1 MIERLS
7 GFTSEPVISGITQPL
22 YHHTRKCKNK
32 ILMKGKK
39 QMEKITQKTF
49 DMLNEA
55 VKLSGLEGLDTITQE
70 NITKL
75 LQLPDAQLQTIINN
89 LYLVS
94 EQRGFQNLWS
104 SEDNPFREFLF
115 DMKNNGWT
123 IQDYMID
130 ILEGM
135 TPYWDESYTDSQVAE
150 GLVKDYEQ
158 KFESAFHMTPFSKQ
172 FATTI
177 NEKDYSK
184 YFYPYSLQS
193 FVDMKINNL
202 PSSAEIYLE
211 KQVLID
217 EVRQM
222 ITDNDVIVKDS
233 YDPNS
238 DIGIKHMIEDM
249 KTVYKSFKQ
258 PTNMYNKRGVISIT
272 PSEDMIFTFMKPST
286 MERLKVYVNSA
297 AYNLDEVMLKG
308 RVIFIPEDMTLGTD
322 TSGNEILA
330 MILDRR
336 ALVVGLRTWK
346 MRDFEIP
353 NKLRRN
359 YFLSIE
365 GIRGHNDFINAVAFK
380 GAKVANFQ
388 SEGSGSNAYLVYDKS
403 NGDAMDISVDGERN
417 GYFAGIFRNNLTWN
431 TSSNNVPIYLVKK
444 DGSTIDCN
452 SDYFDSATAGIGQ
465 FVIDMENLTLTT
477 PNGTT
482 VPFSTAFIE
491 APTADQ
497 IYGIQLGY

>member
-1 MIERLS
+1 
-7 GFTSEPVISGITQPL
+7 
-22 YHHTRKCKNK
+22 
-32 ILMKGKK
+32 
-39 QMEKITQKTF
+39 MEKITQKTF

-75 LQLPDAQLQTIINN
+75 LQLPDTQLQTIINN

-158 KFESAFHMTPFSKQ
+158 KFETSFHMTPFSKQ

-211 KQVLID
+211 KQILID
-217 EVRQM
+217 EVKQM

-322 TSGNEILA
+322 GSGNEILA

-388 SEGSGSNAYLVYDKS
+388 SEGSDSNAYV
-403 NGDAMDISVDGERN
+403 G
-417 GYFAGIFRNNLTWN
+417 FFN
-431 TSSNNVPIYLVKK
+431 TDYYTLSSA
-444 DGSTIDCN
+444 TIDGGTPIGDFGQKIGSYAVMPFTKSIGFN
-452 SDYFDSATAGIGQ
+452 ITNVSYGNVQLVFLTYNESVNALSYDGIGINETGSSLE
-465 FVIDMENLTLTT
+465 VTEIGEYIYDAENEIIHT
-477 PNGTT
+477 P
-482 VPFSTAFIE
+482 SK
-491 APTADQ
+491 DYSLSDL
-497 IYGIQLGY
+497 YGWSGKIIGFGIR

>member
-1 MIERLS
+1 
-7 GFTSEPVISGITQPL
+7 
-22 YHHTRKCKNK
+22 
-32 ILMKGKK
+32 
-39 QMEKITQKTF
+39 MEKITQKTF

-75 LQLPDAQLQTIINN
+75 LQLPDTQLQTIINN

-135 TPYWDESYTDSQVAE
+135 TPYWDESYTDTQVAE

-158 KFESAFHMTPFSKQ
+158 KFETSFHMTPFSKQ

-217 EVRQM
+217 EVKQM
-222 ITDNDVIVKDS
+222 ITDTDVIVKDG

-322 TSGNEILA
+322 TQGNEILA

-388 SEGSGSNAYLVYDKS
+388 SEGSDSNAYSFSLEEYPITVSSYS
-403 NGDAMDISVDGERN
+403 IDGEIEQYSASSGSVLTFTKSIGFNVTNVGSGDIPLFYYSAVNNN
-417 GYFAGIFRNNLTWN
+417 GEFIFNNFYINGETP
-431 TSSNNVPIYLVKK
+431 SVSQ
-444 DGSTIDCN
+444 
-452 SDYFDSATAGIGQ
+452 IGEY
-465 FVIDMENLTLTT
+465 VIDMESKTIHT
-477 PNGTT
+477 PSKDYDISS
-482 VPFSTAFIE
+482 VII
-491 APTADQ
+491 Q
-497 IYGIQLGY
+497 YKKIYGFNIGYHGG

>member
-1 MIERLS
+1 
-7 GFTSEPVISGITQPL
+7 
-22 YHHTRKCKNK
+22 
-32 ILMKGKK
+32 
-39 QMEKITQKTF
+39 MEKITQKTF

-55 VKLSGLEGLDTITQE
+55 IKLSGLEGLDTITQE

-158 KFESAFHMTPFSKQ
+158 KFETSFHMTPFSKQ

-217 EVRQM
+217 EVKQM
-222 ITDNDVIVKDS
+222 ITDNDVIVKDG

-258 PTNMYNKRGVISIT
+258 PTNMYNKRRVISIT

-322 TSGNEILA
+322 AQGNEILA

-388 SEGSGSNAYLVYDKS
+388 SEGSDSNAYVAFVSQNPTYNVYDYITSFSADGEILDTTVFPEVPVSFNRYFGFNFKDVTS
-403 NGDAMDISVDGERN
+403 NSTSIISVA
-417 GYFAGIFRNNLTWN
+417 YYN
-431 TSSNNVPIYLVKK
+431 TNYNSVQYL
-444 DGSTIDCN
+444 DFN
-452 SDYFDSATAGIGQ
+452 SDDFIANEKYITGEYVFDIKEC
-465 FVIDMENLTLTT
+465 ILTK

-482 VPFSTAFIE
+482 TNYADSFSGFNI
-491 APTADQ
+491 
-497 IYGIQLGY
+497 IGMRVGY

>member
-1 MIERLS
+1 
-7 GFTSEPVISGITQPL
+7 
-22 YHHTRKCKNK
+22 
-32 ILMKGKK
+32 
-39 QMEKITQKTF
+39 MEKITQKTF

-75 LQLPDAQLQTIINN
+75 LQLPDTQLQTIINN

-158 KFESAFHMTPFSKQ
+158 KFETSFHMTPFSKQ

-193 FVDMKINNL
+193 FVDMKISNL

-211 KQVLID
+211 KHVLID
-217 EVRQM
+217 EVKQM

-258 PTNMYNKRGVISIT
+258 PTNMYNKRRVISIT

-322 TSGNEILA
+322 GSGNEILA

-388 SEGSGSNAYLVYDKS
+388 SEGSDSNAYIASLPGGNYVSSYS
-403 NGDAMDISVDGERN
+403 IDGETISTNIETNFRSIAISFKKSIGIN
-417 GYFAGIFRNNLTWN
+417 LTSTTTGYMYYINFNNDVYTYSELRDTEENNIYLENTGEYIFDIENKVFHTPSKDYNFAGLSTDFNESINNKTF
-431 TSSNNVPIYLVKK
+431 I
-444 DGSTIDCN
+444 
-452 SDYFDSATAGIGQ
+452 GI
-465 FVIDMENLTLTT
+465 
-477 PNGTT
+477 
-482 VPFSTAFIE
+482 AFNYSI
-491 APTADQ
+491 
-497 IYGIQLGY
+497 

>member
-1 MIERLS
+1 
-7 GFTSEPVISGITQPL
+7 
-22 YHHTRKCKNK
+22 
-32 ILMKGKK
+32 
-39 QMEKITQKTF
+39 MEKITQKTF

-55 VKLSGLEGLDTITQE
+55 IKISGLEGLDTITQE
-70 NITKL
+70 NINKL

-130 ILEGM
+130 ILEGI

-158 KFESAFHMTPFSKQ
+158 KFETSFHMTPFSKQ

-177 NEKDYSK
+177 DEKDYTK
-184 YFYPYSLQS
+184 YFYPYALQS

-217 EVRQM
+217 EVKQM
-222 ITDNDVIVKDS
+222 ITDNDIIVKDS
-233 YDPNS
+233 YDPNT

-258 PTNMYNKRGVISIT
+258 PTNLYNKRGVISIT
-272 PSEDMIFTFMKPST
+272 PSEDMIFTLMKPST

-297 AYNLDEVMLKG
+297 AYNLNEVMLKG

-322 TSGNEILA
+322 NSGNEILA
-330 MILDRR
+330 VILDRR
-336 ALVVGLRTWK
+336 SLVIGLRTWK
-346 MRDFEIP
+346 MRDFEIS
-353 NKLRRN
+353 NTLRRN

-388 SEGSGSNAYLVYDKS
+388 SEGSDSNAYISFMSPESVQSNFADVYNSVS
-403 NGDAMDISVDGERN
+403 NDFTSFSLDGEIVDSNTYMFSRP
-417 GYFAGIFRNNLTWN
+417 LTFN
-431 TSSNNVPIYLVKK
+431 KTFGFNIAEESQQGATYSSSPIEIYYYDTTYDTYETTSSIGNIIYQNNKYISGEYIIDFENEIFITP
-444 DGSTIDCN
+444 STQ
-452 SDYFDSATAGIGQ
+452 YTFA
-465 FVIDMENLTLTT
+465 
-477 PNGTT
+477 
-482 VPFSTAFIE
+482 
-491 APTADQ
+491 
-497 IYGIQLGY
+497 QLGIADKERYIIKGVRIW

>member
-1 MIERLS
+1 
-7 GFTSEPVISGITQPL
+7 
-22 YHHTRKCKNK
+22 
-32 ILMKGKK
+32 
-39 QMEKITQKTF
+39 MEKITQKTF

-55 VKLSGLEGLDTITQE
+55 VKLSGIEGLSEITAQ
-70 NITKL
+70 NITTL

-135 TPYWDESYTDSQVAE
+135 TPYWDESYTDAQVAE

-217 EVRQM
+217 EVKQM
-222 ITDNDVIVKDS
+222 VTDNDIIIKEG

-272 PSEDMIFTFMKPST
+272 PSEDMIFTLMKPST

-297 AYNLDEVMLKG
+297 AYNLNEVMLSG

-322 TSGNEILA
+322 VQGNEILA
-330 MILDRR
+330 IILDRR
-336 ALVVGLRTWK
+336 SLVVGLRTWK

-380 GAKVANFQ
+380 GAPVANFQ
-388 SEGSGSNAYLVYDKS
+388 SEGSDSNAYIAF
-403 NGDAMDISVDGERN
+403 N
-417 GYFAGIFRNNLTWN
+417 
-431 TSSNNVPIYLVKK
+431 
-444 DGSTIDCN
+444 
-452 SDYFDSATAGIGQ
+452 
-465 FVIDMENLTLTT
+465 TLTT
-477 PNGTT
+477 DVSGITI
-482 VPFSTAFIE
+482 SSI
-491 APTADQ
+491 TADGEIVKNINIVDDTGLENSPIIFKHSIGINITQYDKAQSKSIFTICAKNGNEQQ
-497 IYGIQLGY
+497 ILPFAEGGFPSGNIQIGEYIFDIDTKTVDTPMGIYNIDESFYDILDNLYGIFIGQRY

>member
-1 MIERLS
+1 
-7 GFTSEPVISGITQPL
+7 
-22 YHHTRKCKNK
+22 
-32 ILMKGKK
+32 
-39 QMEKITQKTF
+39 MEKITQKTF

-55 VKLSGLEGLDTITQE
+55 IKISGLEGLDTITQE

-158 KFESAFHMTPFSKQ
+158 KFETSFHMTPFSKQ

-211 KQVLID
+211 KI
-217 EVRQM
+217 
-222 ITDNDVIVKDS
+222 
-233 YDPNS
+233 
-238 DIGIKHMIEDM
+238 
-249 KTVYKSFKQ
+249 
-258 PTNMYNKRGVISIT
+258 
-272 PSEDMIFTFMKPST
+272 
-286 MERLKVYVNSA
+286 
-297 AYNLDEVMLKG
+297 
-308 RVIFIPEDMTLGTD
+308 
-322 TSGNEILA
+322 
-330 MILDRR
+330 
-336 ALVVGLRTWK
+336 
-346 MRDFEIP
+346 
-353 NKLRRN
+353 
-359 YFLSIE
+359 
-365 GIRGHNDFINAVAFK
+365 
-380 GAKVANFQ
+380 
-388 SEGSGSNAYLVYDKS
+388 
-403 NGDAMDISVDGERN
+403 
-417 GYFAGIFRNNLTWN
+417 
-431 TSSNNVPIYLVKK
+431 
-444 DGSTIDCN
+444 
-452 SDYFDSATAGIGQ
+452 
-465 FVIDMENLTLTT
+465 
-477 PNGTT
+477 
-482 VPFSTAFIE
+482 
-491 APTADQ
+491 
-497 IYGIQLGY
+497 

>member
-1 MIERLS
+1 
-7 GFTSEPVISGITQPL
+7 
-22 YHHTRKCKNK
+22 
-32 ILMKGKK
+32 
-39 QMEKITQKTF
+39 MEKITQKTF

-158 KFESAFHMTPFSKQ
+158 KFETSFHMTPFSKQ

-217 EVRQM
+217 EVKQM

-258 PTNMYNKRGVISIT
+258 PTNMYNKRRVISIT

-322 TSGNEILA
+322 GSGNEILA

-388 SEGSGSNAYLVYDKS
+388 SEGSDSTNAYSFSINQTILSLSSVSIDGEIVEFSSSYGGENLIFNKSVGFNVSGISGSNTPYIFYSATDDIGSFIFNTIDDPSTTQGIAINETGEYVIDIENKTIHTPSKDY
-403 NGDAMDISVDGERN
+403 DISSLLSQ
-417 GYFAGIFRNNLTWN
+417 Y
-431 TSSNNVPIYLVKK
+431 KK
-444 DGSTIDCN
+444 
-452 SDYFDSATAGIGQ
+452 
-465 FVIDMENLTLTT
+465 
-477 PNGTT
+477 
-482 VPFSTAFIE
+482 
-491 APTADQ
+491 
-497 IYGIQLGY
+497 IYGFNVDYY

>member
-1 MIERLS
+1 
-7 GFTSEPVISGITQPL
+7 
-22 YHHTRKCKNK
+22 
-32 ILMKGKK
+32 
-39 QMEKITQKTF
+39 MEKITKQTF

-55 VKLSGLEGLDTITQE
+55 VKLSGIEGLDEITQE
-70 NITKL
+70 NINTL

-158 KFESAFHMTPFSKQ
+158 KFESSFHMTPFSKQ

-217 EVRQM
+217 EVKQM
-222 ITDNDVIVKDS
+222 VTDNDIIIKTD

-238 DIGIKHMIEDM
+238 EIGIKHMIEDM

-272 PSEDMIFTFMKPST
+272 PSEDMIFTLMKPST

-297 AYNLDEVMLKG
+297 AYNLNEVMLSG

-322 TSGNEILA
+322 GDGNEILA
-330 MILDRR
+330 IILDRR
-336 ALVVGLRTWK
+336 SLVVGLRTWK

-380 GAKVANFQ
+380 GAPVTNFQ
-388 SEGSGSNAYLVYDKS
+388 SEGSDSNAY
-403 NGDAMDISVDGERN
+403 ISALPGISYVSSYSIDGEIISTN
-417 GYFAGIFRNNLTWN
+417 IESNFNSVALPFEKSIGINLTN
-431 TSSNNVPIYLVKK
+431 TLIGYLYYIKIYNDVYTYSELKDTDDNSIYLDTIGEYIFDIENKVLHTPSK
-444 DGSTIDCN
+444 DYNFTELSTSFNESIN
-452 SDYFDSATAGIGQ
+452 NKTFIGIS
-465 FVIDMENLTLTT
+465 FNYSI
-477 PNGTT
+477 
-482 VPFSTAFIE
+482 
-491 APTADQ
+491 
-497 IYGIQLGY
+497 

>member
-1 MIERLS
+1 
-7 GFTSEPVISGITQPL
+7 
-22 YHHTRKCKNK
+22 
-32 ILMKGKK
+32 
-39 QMEKITQKTF
+39 MEKITQKTF

-135 TPYWDESYTDSQVAE
+135 TPYWDDSYTDSQVAE

-158 KFESAFHMTPFSKQ
+158 KFETSFHMTPFSKQ

-217 EVRQM
+217 EVKQM
-222 ITDNDVIVKDS
+222 ITDTDVIVKDG

-322 TSGNEILA
+322 GSGNEILA

-388 SEGSGSNAYLVYDKS
+388 SEGSDSNAYVAFNTLSTDVS
-403 NGDAMDISVDGERN
+403 GITISSIIADGEIVKNVDINEQTGLQNSPIIFNHSIGINITQYDTEQGKSIFTICDKN
-417 GYFAGIFRNNLTWN
+417 GN
-431 TSSNNVPIYLVKK
+431 TSQIMPTDDSVFGSNNIQIGEYIFNIDSKTVDTPMGIYNINESFYSIL
-444 DGSTIDCN
+444 DNLYCI
-452 SDYFDSATAGIGQ
+452 FIGQ
-465 FVIDMENLTLTT
+465 R
-477 PNGTT
+477 
-482 VPFSTAFIE
+482 
-491 APTADQ
+491 
-497 IYGIQLGY
+497 Y

>member
-1 MIERLS
+1 
-7 GFTSEPVISGITQPL
+7 
-22 YHHTRKCKNK
+22 
-32 ILMKGKK
+32 
-39 QMEKITQKTF
+39 MEKITKQTF

-55 VKLSGLEGLDTITQE
+55 VKLSGIEGLGEITAQ
-70 NITKL
+70 NINTL

-135 TPYWDESYTDSQVAE
+135 TPYWDESYTDTQVAE

-158 KFESAFHMTPFSKQ
+158 KFESSFHMTPFSKQ

-217 EVRQM
+217 EVKQM
-222 ITDNDVIVKDS
+222 VTDNDIIIKEG

-297 AYNLDEVMLKG
+297 AYNLNEVMLSG

-322 TSGNEILA
+322 TQGNEILA

-388 SEGSGSNAYLVYDKS
+388 SEGSDSNAYVAYYKS
-403 NGDAMDISVDGERN
+403 GGYINIGELSTYISSYSVDGEITNSLPYVPATFNR
-417 GYFAGIFRNNLTWN
+417 YFGFNFVGGNYSTPSIITLVYYDPKTRSYIDLEFDEKDICDGVDDALNFKQGEFIFDA
-431 TSSNNVPIYLVKK
+431 K
-444 DGSTIDCN
+444 
-452 SDYFDSATAGIGQ
+452 
-465 FVIDMENLTLTT
+465 NLTLQK
-477 PNGTT
+477 PDGTISDYKSRLPYG
-482 VPFSTAFIE
+482 V
-491 APTADQ
+491 
-497 IYGIQLGY
+497 YGISLGGY

>member
-1 MIERLS
+1 
-7 GFTSEPVISGITQPL
+7 
-22 YHHTRKCKNK
+22 
-32 ILMKGKK
+32 
-39 QMEKITQKTF
+39 MEKITQKTF

-55 VKLSGLEGLDTITQE
+55 VRISDIQGLGEITQQ
-70 NITKL
+70 NITTL

-135 TPYWDESYTDSQVAE
+135 TPYWDESYTDAQVAE

-158 KFESAFHMTPFSKQ
+158 KFESSFHMTPFSKQ

-193 FVDMKINNL
+193 FIDMKINNL

-217 EVRQM
+217 EVKQM
-222 ITDNDVIVKDS
+222 VTDSDIIIKTD

-297 AYNLDEVMLKG
+297 AYNLNEVMLSG
-308 RVIFIPEDMTLGTD
+308 RVIFIPEDMSLGTGSD
-322 TSGNEILA
+322 GKEVLA
-330 MILDRR
+330 IILDRR
-336 ALVVGLRTWK
+336 SLVVGLRTWK

-388 SEGSGSNAYLVYDKS
+388 SEGSDSNAYSVY
-403 NGDAMDISVDGERN
+403 NGTTGQVSWIMLDGETSYYSYGAYRR
-417 GYFAGIFRNNLTWN
+417 YLKWN
-431 TSSNNVPIYLVKK
+431 TNDEVPYFLVLK
-444 DGSTIDCN
+444 DGNNISCN
-452 SDYFDSATAGIGQ
+452 NQYYETATAGTGE
-465 FVIDMENLTLTT
+465 FSVDMENLTLTT

-482 VPFSTAFIE
+482 VPFSSVFTGVPNIE
-491 APTADQ
+491 Q
-497 IYGIQLGY
+497 IYGIKLGMN

>member
-1 MIERLS
+1 
-7 GFTSEPVISGITQPL
+7 
-22 YHHTRKCKNK
+22 
-32 ILMKGKK
+32 
-39 QMEKITQKTF
+39 MEKITQKTF

-55 VKLSGLEGLDTITQE
+55 VKLSGIEGLDTITAQ
-70 NITKL
+70 NITTF

-135 TPYWDESYTDSQVAE
+135 TPYWNESYTDSQVAE

-158 KFESAFHMTPFSKQ
+158 KFESSFHMTPFSKQ

-217 EVRQM
+217 EVKQM

-258 PTNMYNKRGVISIT
+258 PTNMYNKRRVISIT

-322 TSGNEILA
+322 SSGNEILA

-388 SEGSGSNAYLVYDKS
+388 SEGSDSNAYIAFNTLSAEVS
-403 NGDAMDISVDGERN
+403 GIAISSISADGEIVKNVNINEQTGLENSPIIFKHSIGINIAQYVAEQNKAIFTICDKN
-417 GYFAGIFRNNLTWN
+417 GN
-431 TSSNNVPIYLVKK
+431 TSQIIPADETGLSDIQIGEYIFDIDSKTINTPTGIYNINESHYSIL
-444 DGSTIDCN
+444 DNRYCI
-452 SDYFDSATAGIGQ
+452 FIGQ
-465 FVIDMENLTLTT
+465 R
-477 PNGTT
+477 
-482 VPFSTAFIE
+482 
-491 APTADQ
+491 
-497 IYGIQLGY
+497 Y

>member
-1 MIERLS
+1 
-7 GFTSEPVISGITQPL
+7 
-22 YHHTRKCKNK
+22 
-32 ILMKGKK
+32 
-39 QMEKITQKTF
+39 MEKITKQTF

-55 VKLSGLEGLDTITQE
+55 VKLSGIEGLGEITQE
-70 NITKL
+70 NINTL

-135 TPYWDESYTDSQVAE
+135 TPYWDESYTDAQVAE

-217 EVRQM
+217 EVKQM
-222 ITDNDVIVKDS
+222 ITDTDVIVKDG

-322 TSGNEILA
+322 GSGNEILA

-380 GAKVANFQ
+380 GAKIANFQ
-388 SEGSGSNAYLVYDKS
+388 SEGSDSNAYSFTIDQSMVSLS
-403 NGDAMDISVDGERN
+403 SISIDGEIVEFSSSDGAN
-417 GYFAGIFRNNLTWN
+417 LIFNKSVRFNASSISGSN
-431 TSSNNVPIYLVKK
+431 TAYAFYSARDNTGTFIFN
-444 DGSTIDCN
+444 TIDDP
-452 SDYFDSATAGIGQ
+452 STTMPIGINEVGEY
-465 FVIDMENLTLTT
+465 VIDMENKTIHT
-477 PNGTT
+477 P
-482 VPFSTAFIE
+482 SKDYDISSKISE
-491 APTADQ
+491 YEK
-497 IYGIQLGY
+497 IYGFDIGYHGG

>member
-1 MIERLS
+1 
-7 GFTSEPVISGITQPL
+7 
-22 YHHTRKCKNK
+22 
-32 ILMKGKK
+32 
-39 QMEKITQKTF
+39 MEKITQKTF

-55 VKLSGLEGLDTITQE
+55 IKISGLEGLDTITQE

-135 TPYWDESYTDSQVAE
+135 TPYWDDSYTDAQVAE

-158 KFESAFHMTPFSKQ
+158 KFETSFHMTPFSKQ

-217 EVRQM
+217 EVKQM

-322 TSGNEILA
+322 TQGNEILA
-330 MILDRR
+330 VILDRR

-353 NKLRRN
+353 NTLRRN

-388 SEGSGSNAYLVYDKS
+388 SEGSDSNAYIAFNTLNPNVSGITISSITADGEIVKNVNINEQTGLENSPIIFKHSIGINITQYVAEQMKNVFEICDKNGNTAQLLPYDAAGFSVIQIGEYILDIDTKTLDTPTGIYNIDKS
-403 NGDAMDISVDGERN
+403 FYNILDNLYCIFIGDR
-417 GYFAGIFRNNLTWN
+417 Y
-431 TSSNNVPIYLVKK
+431 
-444 DGSTIDCN
+444 
-452 SDYFDSATAGIGQ
+452 
-465 FVIDMENLTLTT
+465 
-477 PNGTT
+477 
-482 VPFSTAFIE
+482 
-491 APTADQ
+491 
-497 IYGIQLGY
+497 

>member
-1 MIERLS
+1 
-7 GFTSEPVISGITQPL
+7 
-22 YHHTRKCKNK
+22 
-32 ILMKGKK
+32 
-39 QMEKITQKTF
+39 MEKITQKTF

-55 VKLSGLEGLDTITQE
+55 VKLSGIEGLAEITQQ
-70 NITKL
+70 NITTL

-158 KFESAFHMTPFSKQ
+158 KFESSFHMTPFSKQ

-193 FVDMKINNL
+193 FIDMKINNL

-217 EVRQM
+217 EVKQM
-222 ITDNDVIVKDS
+222 VTDNDIVIKTD

-297 AYNLDEVMLKG
+297 AYNLNEVMLSG
-308 RVIFIPEDMTLGTD
+308 RVIFIPEDMSLGTGSD
-322 TSGNEILA
+322 GKEILA
-330 MILDRR
+330 IILDRR
-336 ALVVGLRTWK
+336 SLVVGLRTWK

-380 GAKVANFQ
+380 GAPVANFQ
-388 SEGSGSNAYLVYDKS
+388 SEGSDSNAHYCIWSSYDEI
-403 NGDAMDISVDGERN
+403 NGVTSFNVDGESFSTPPNNIFYYLAFNKYIGWTTTTYNPSIVLAFYKDNTYSYKVSNYSIIHPETETYGEFIVDIEKLTVKLPN
-417 GYFAGIFRNNLTWN
+417 GDIKPFSEVF
-431 TSSNNVPIYLVKK
+431 
-444 DGSTIDCN
+444 DG
-452 SDYFDSATAGIGQ
+452 
-465 FVIDMENLTLTT
+465 VIDKD
-477 PNGTT
+477 
-482 VPFSTAFIE
+482 SI
-491 APTADQ
+491 
-497 IYGIQLGY
+497 IGICLGSG

>member
-1 MIERLS
+1 
-7 GFTSEPVISGITQPL
+7 
-22 YHHTRKCKNK
+22 
-32 ILMKGKK
+32 
-39 QMEKITQKTF
+39 MEKITQKTF

-55 VKLSGLEGLDTITQE
+55 VKLSGIEGLDEITQQ
-70 NITKL
+70 NITTL
-75 LQLPDAQLQTIINN
+75 LQLPDSQLQTIINN

-158 KFESAFHMTPFSKQ
+158 KFESSFHMTPFSKQ

-217 EVRQM
+217 EVKQM
-222 ITDNDVIVKDS
+222 VTDNDIVIKTG

-272 PSEDMIFTFMKPST
+272 PSEDMIFTLMKPST

-297 AYNLDEVMLKG
+297 AYNLNEVMLSG

-322 TSGNEILA
+322 GQGNEILA
-330 MILDRR
+330 IILDRR
-336 ALVVGLRTWK
+336 SLVVGLRTWK

-365 GIRGHNDFINAVAFK
+365 GIRGHNDFINAVAFN

-388 SEGSGSNAYLVYDKS
+388 SEGSDSTNAYVFITPFINS
-403 NGDAMDISVDGERN
+403 ISSYIIDGKAQIFNMVDGFDTISELFTKSVGINLTSRTGMN
-417 GYFAGIFRNNLTWN
+417 RPYYITKNNDEVSYVELKTKEGNSLDFIGLGPGQYIFDYENKIYHTPTHDYSFSELSNTFNSAIENATFAGI
-431 TSSNNVPIYLVKK
+431 
-444 DGSTIDCN
+444 
-452 SDYFDSATAGIGQ
+452 
-465 FVIDMENLTLTT
+465 
-477 PNGTT
+477 
-482 VPFSTAFIE
+482 AFNHSV
-491 APTADQ
+491 
-497 IYGIQLGY
+497 

>member
-1 MIERLS
+1 
-7 GFTSEPVISGITQPL
+7 
-22 YHHTRKCKNK
+22 
-32 ILMKGKK
+32 
-39 QMEKITQKTF
+39 MEKITQKTF

-55 VKLSGLEGLDTITQE
+55 IKLSGLEGLDTITQE

-158 KFESAFHMTPFSKQ
+158 KFETSFHMTPFSKQ

-193 FVDMKINNL
+193 FIDMKINNL

-211 KQVLID
+211 KQILID
-217 EVRQM
+217 EVKQM

-322 TSGNEILA
+322 GSGNEILA

-388 SEGSGSNAYLVYDKS
+388 SEGSDSNAYVGFINTDYYPQSSASIDGGTPIAEFGQKIGSYAIAPFTKSIGFNITNVSYGNVQLVFLTYNESVNGMSYD
-403 NGDAMDISVDGERN
+403 
-417 GYFAGIFRNNLTWN
+417 
-431 TSSNNVPIYLVKK
+431 
-444 DGSTIDCN
+444 
-452 SDYFDSATAGIGQ
+452 GIGINETGSSLEVTQ
-465 FVIDMENLTLTT
+465 IGEYIYDAENGIIHT
-477 PNGTT
+477 P
-482 VPFSTAFIE
+482 SK
-491 APTADQ
+491 DYSLSDL
-497 IYGIQLGY
+497 YGWSGKIIGFGIR

>member
-1 MIERLS
+1 
-7 GFTSEPVISGITQPL
+7 
-22 YHHTRKCKNK
+22 
-32 ILMKGKK
+32 MKGKN

-55 VKLSGLEGLDTITQE
+55 VKLSGIEGLGEITSQ
-70 NITKL
+70 NITTL

-135 TPYWDESYTDSQVAE
+135 TPYWDESYTDAQVAE

-158 KFESAFHMTPFSKQ
+158 KFESSFHMTPFSKQ

-217 EVRQM
+217 EVKQM
-222 ITDNDVIVKDS
+222 VTDNDIIIKEG

-272 PSEDMIFTFMKPST
+272 PSEDMIFTLMKPST

-297 AYNLDEVMLKG
+297 AYNLNEVMLSG

-322 TSGNEILA
+322 ASGNEILA

-388 SEGSGSNAYLVYDKS
+388 SEGSDSNAYTFS
-403 NGDAMDISVDGERN
+403 FNNFAISYYSSISIDGEVYTFTEEFDASPVVNVSFNRYV
-417 GYFAGIFRNNLTWN
+417 GY
-431 TSSNNVPIYLVKK
+431 NVTTNPNAEGFCVQYIRDGSIYRDFIYLDDTLFTKVTTNEIGEYII
-444 DGSTIDCN
+444 DTDNMTIHTPSRDYTV
-452 SDYFDSATAGIGQ
+452 SDFSPNTQSIFKQYKVIG
-465 FVIDMENLTLTT
+465 FMLI
-477 PNGTT
+477 
-482 VPFSTAFIE
+482 
-491 APTADQ
+491 
-497 IYGIQLGY
+497 

>member
-1 MIERLS
+1 
-7 GFTSEPVISGITQPL
+7 
-22 YHHTRKCKNK
+22 
-32 ILMKGKK
+32 
-39 QMEKITQKTF
+39 MEKITQKTF

-55 VKLSGLEGLDTITQE
+55 VRLSGIEGLDEITQQ
-70 NITKL
+70 NITTL
-75 LQLPDAQLQTIINN
+75 LQLPDTQLQTIINN

-135 TPYWDESYTDSQVAE
+135 TPYWDESYTDAQVAE

-158 KFESAFHMTPFSKQ
+158 KFESTFHMTPFSKQ

-217 EVRQM
+217 EVKQM

-380 GAKVANFQ
+380 GAKIANFQ
-388 SEGSGSNAYLVYDKS
+388 SEGSGSNAYITTLPNEKVSSYS
-403 NGDAMDISVDGERN
+403 IDGEIITKN
-417 GYFAGIFRNNLTWN
+417 IEDSFKSFALPFKKSIGINLTADLLN
-431 TSSNNVPIYLVKK
+431 YLYYIRIDNDIYKYDTLTDTQGNNIYLSDIGEYIFDIENKVLHTPSK
-444 DGSTIDCN
+444 DYNFTELST
-452 SDYFDSATAGIGQ
+452 YFNEAINNKTFIGI
-465 FVIDMENLTLTT
+465 
-477 PNGTT
+477 
-482 VPFSTAFIE
+482 AFN
-491 APTADQ
+491 
-497 IYGIQLGY
+497 YGV

>member
-1 MIERLS
+1 
-7 GFTSEPVISGITQPL
+7 
-22 YHHTRKCKNK
+22 
-32 ILMKGKK
+32 
-39 QMEKITQKTF
+39 MEKITQKTF

-55 VKLSGLEGLDTITQE
+55 IKLSGLEGLDTITQE

-75 LQLPDAQLQTIINN
+75 LQLPDTQLQTIINN

-158 KFESAFHMTPFSKQ
+158 KFETSFHMTPFSKQ

-193 FVDMKINNL
+193 FIDMKINNL

-211 KQVLID
+211 KQILID
-217 EVRQM
+217 EVKQM

-380 GAKVANFQ
+380 GAKVANFLN
-388 SEGSGSNAYLVYDKS
+388 EGSDSNAYVFAYSSTEELQGITS
-403 NGDAMDISVDGERN
+403 FNIDGETFSVPTN
-417 GYFAGIFRNNLTWN
+417 ITYFPLAFKRYVGWN
-431 TSSNNVPIYLVKK
+431 TTTYNPAITLTMYKDNVYSNVISKYDIIHPEPEEYGEFIVDIEKFSVTLPNGNIVTFSDLF
-444 DGSTIDCN
+444 DG
-452 SDYFDSATAGIGQ
+452 
-465 FVIDMENLTLTT
+465 VIDKDSII
-477 PNGTT
+477 G
-482 VPFSTAFIE
+482 VV
-491 APTADQ
+491 
-497 IYGIQLGY
+497 LGSG

>member
-1 MIERLS
+1 
-7 GFTSEPVISGITQPL
+7 
-22 YHHTRKCKNK
+22 
-32 ILMKGKK
+32 
-39 QMEKITQKTF
+39 MEKITEQTLK
-49 DMLNEA
+49 MLNEA
-55 VKLSGLEGLDTITQE
+55 VRLSGIEGLDEITQE

-217 EVRQM
+217 EVKQM

-258 PTNMYNKRGVISIT
+258 PTNMYNKRRVISIT

-322 TSGNEILA
+322 GSGNEILA

-388 SEGSGSNAYLVYDKS
+388 SEGSGSNAYSFTIDQSILSLSSISIDGEIVTFTENIGANLIFNKS
-403 NGDAMDISVDGERN
+403 VGFNVSSISGSDIPYIFYSARDNDGLFTFNTIDLPGETVQINETGEYIIDIENKTIHTPTKDYDISSFLSQYKE
-417 GYFAGIFRNNLTWN
+417 
-431 TSSNNVPIYLVKK
+431 
-444 DGSTIDCN
+444 
-452 SDYFDSATAGIGQ
+452 
-465 FVIDMENLTLTT
+465 
-477 PNGTT
+477 
-482 VPFSTAFIE
+482 
-491 APTADQ
+491 
-497 IYGIQLGY
+497 IYGFDVAYHGG

>member
-1 MIERLS
+1 MRYYIIAGEAS
-7 GFTSEPVISGITQPL
+7 GDLHGS
-22 YHHTRKCKNK
+22 N
-32 ILMKGKK
+32 LMKGLYECDPQADIRFWGGSLMDGVFKEH
-39 QMEKITQKTF
+39 Q
-49 DMLNEA
+49 
-55 VKLSGLEGLDTITQE
+55 SGQ
-70 NITKL
+70 
-75 LQLPDAQLQTIINN
+75 
-89 LYLVS
+89 
-94 EQRGFQNLWS
+94 
-104 SEDNPFREFLF
+104 
-115 DMKNNGWT
+115 
-123 IQDYMID
+123 
-130 ILEGM
+130 
-135 TPYWDESYTDSQVAE
+135 

-217 EVRQM
+217 EVKQM
-222 ITDNDVIVKDS
+222 ITDKDVIVKDS

-322 TSGNEILA
+322 TQGNEILA

-388 SEGSGSNAYLVYDKS
+388 SEGSDSNAYLIYVEDKG
-403 NGDAMDISVDGERN
+403 NITSVSADGEIINYNKKVGLFKR
-417 GYFAGIFRNNLTWN
+417 YVSWN
-431 TSSNNVPIYLVKK
+431 TNSNVEPIIILKN
-444 DGSTIDCN
+444 DTIIESYSEYYTTETVGTGD
-452 SDYFDSATAGIGQ
+452 FI
-465 FVIDMENLTLTT
+465 IDMENLTLTT
-477 PNGTT
+477 PNGTV
-482 VPFSTAFIE
+482 VPFSTVFYEMPDIE
-491 APTADQ
+491 Q

>member
-1 MIERLS
+1 
-7 GFTSEPVISGITQPL
+7 
-22 YHHTRKCKNK
+22 
-32 ILMKGKK
+32 MKGKRE
-39 QMEKITQKTF
+39 MEKITKQTF

-55 VKLSGLEGLDTITQE
+55 VKLSGIGGLAEITAQ
-70 NITKL
+70 NITTL

-158 KFESAFHMTPFSKQ
+158 KFETSFHMTPFSKQ

-217 EVRQM
+217 EVKQM
-222 ITDNDVIVKDS
+222 VTDNDIIIKTG

-272 PSEDMIFTFMKPST
+272 PSEDMIFTLMKPST

-297 AYNLDEVMLKG
+297 AYNLNEVMLSG

-322 TSGNEILA
+322 AQGNEILA
-330 MILDRR
+330 IILDRR
-336 ALVVGLRTWK
+336 SLVVGLRTWK

-388 SEGSGSNAYLVYDKS
+388 SEGSDSNAYLVYDKS
-403 NGDAMDISVDGERN
+403 NGDAMNINVDGEIN
-417 GYFAGIFRNNLTWN
+417 GYFAGIFRRYLTWN
-431 TSSNNVPIYLVKK
+431 TGSTDVPICLIRK
-444 DGSTIDCN
+444 DGNTIDCN
-452 SDYFDSATAGIGQ
+452 SDYFSSATAGTGE
-465 FVIDMENLTLTT
+465 FTIDMENLTLKT

-482 VPFSTAFIE
+482 VPFSTAFVE
-491 APTADQ
+491 VPVVDQ
-497 IYGIQLGY
+497 IYGIQLGF

>member
-1 MIERLS
+1 
-7 GFTSEPVISGITQPL
+7 
-22 YHHTRKCKNK
+22 
-32 ILMKGKK
+32 
-39 QMEKITQKTF
+39 MEKITQKTF

-55 VKLSGLEGLDTITQE
+55 VKLSGIEGLGEVTAQ
-70 NITKL
+70 NITTL

-135 TPYWDESYTDSQVAE
+135 TPYWDDSYTDTQVAE

-158 KFESAFHMTPFSKQ
+158 KFESSFHMTPFSKQ

-217 EVRQM
+217 EVKQM
-222 ITDNDVIVKDS
+222 VTDNDIIIKEG

-272 PSEDMIFTFMKPST
+272 PSEDMIFTLMKPST

-297 AYNLDEVMLKG
+297 AYNLNEVMLSG

-322 TSGNEILA
+322 TQGNEILA
-330 MILDRR
+330 IILDRR
-336 ALVVGLRTWK
+336 SLVVGLRTWK

-388 SEGSGSNAYLVYDKS
+388 SEGSDSNAYIAFNTLGSVIGGMTISSINADGEIVTNVDINAQTGLVNSPIIFKHSIGINITQYVQEKSPNIFTICDKNGDTRVIMPYDETGFGPYDIQIGEYVFDIDTKTINTPMGIYNIDKS
-403 NGDAMDISVDGERN
+403 LYNILDN
-417 GYFAGIFRNNLTWN
+417 LYCIF
-431 TSSNNVPIYLVKK
+431 
-444 DGSTIDCN
+444 
-452 SDYFDSATAGIGQ
+452 IGQ
-465 FVIDMENLTLTT
+465 
-477 PNGTT
+477 
-482 VPFSTAFIE
+482 
-491 APTADQ
+491 
-497 IYGIQLGY
+497 

>member
-1 MIERLS
+1 
-7 GFTSEPVISGITQPL
+7 
-22 YHHTRKCKNK
+22 
-32 ILMKGKK
+32 
-39 QMEKITQKTF
+39 MEKITQKTF

-55 VKLSGLEGLDTITQE
+55 IKLSGLEGLDIITQE

-135 TPYWDESYTDSQVAE
+135 TPYWDESYTDAQVAE

-158 KFESAFHMTPFSKQ
+158 KFESSFHMTPFSKQ

-217 EVRQM
+217 EVKQM
-222 ITDNDVIVKDS
+222 VTDNDIIIKEA

-272 PSEDMIFTFMKPST
+272 PSEDMIFTLMKPST

-297 AYNLDEVMLKG
+297 AYNLNEVMLSG

-322 TSGNEILA
+322 TQGNEILA
-330 MILDRR
+330 IILDRR
-336 ALVVGLRTWK
+336 SLVVGLRTWK

-353 NKLRRN
+353 NTLRRN

-380 GAKVANFQ
+380 GAPVANFQ
-388 SEGSGSNAYLVYDKS
+388 SEGSDSNAYYLTYSDYTEL
-403 NGDAMDISVDGERN
+403 NGITSFNVDGEIVNTPPNSTFYMLAFKRYI
-417 GYFAGIFRNNLTWN
+417 GWN
-431 TSSNNVPIYLVKK
+431 TTTNNPTIVLAFYKNNTYSYETAIYDIMHPATEVYGEFILDIENQSVKFPNGDIK
-444 DGSTIDCN
+444 LFSELFAD
-452 SDYFDSATAGIGQ
+452 
-465 FVIDMENLTLTT
+465 VIDKD
-477 PNGTT
+477 
-482 VPFSTAFIE
+482 SI
-491 APTADQ
+491 
-497 IYGIQLGY
+497 IGISLGSG

>member
-1 MIERLS
+1 
-7 GFTSEPVISGITQPL
+7 
-22 YHHTRKCKNK
+22 
-32 ILMKGKK
+32 
-39 QMEKITQKTF
+39 MEKITAQTF
-49 DMLNEA
+49 KMLNEA
-55 VKLSGLEGLDTITQE
+55 VRLSGIEGLDEITEQ
-70 NITKL
+70 NINTL

-158 KFESAFHMTPFSKQ
+158 KFESSFHMTPFSKQ

-211 KQVLID
+211 KQILID
-217 EVRQM
+217 EVKQM

-258 PTNMYNKRGVISIT
+258 PTNMYNKRRVISIT

-322 TSGNEILA
+322 GSGNEILA

-380 GAKVANFQ
+380 GAPVANFQ
-388 SEGSGSNAYLVYDKS
+388 SEGSDSNAYSVGFS
-403 NGDAMDISVDGERN
+403 SPEDISGITSFNIDGETVSLPDNSIIADYPFAFNKYIGFNTTTYNPQIRLMIKTDN
-417 GYFAGIFRNNLTWN
+417 YTYLSANLDYTDSEIIGFGEFIIDIEKLSVTLPNNNIIAFSEYFTGYI
-431 TSSNNVPIYLVKK
+431 
-444 DGSTIDCN
+444 N
-452 SDYFDSATAGIGQ
+452 SGKIIG
-465 FVIDMENLTLTT
+465 VMI
-477 PNGTT
+477 GT
-482 VPFSTAFIE
+482 
-491 APTADQ
+491 
-497 IYGIQLGY
+497 G

>member
-1 MIERLS
+1 
-7 GFTSEPVISGITQPL
+7 
-22 YHHTRKCKNK
+22 
-32 ILMKGKK
+32 
-39 QMEKITQKTF
+39 MEKITKQTF

-55 VKLSGLEGLDTITQE
+55 VKLSGIEGLAEITAQ
-70 NITKL
+70 NITTL

-158 KFESAFHMTPFSKQ
+158 KFESSFHMTPFSKQ

-217 EVRQM
+217 EVKQM
-222 ITDNDVIVKDS
+222 ITDNDVIVKDG

-258 PTNMYNKRGVISIT
+258 PTNMYNKRAVISIT

-322 TSGNEILA
+322 TQGNEILA

-388 SEGSGSNAYLVYDKS
+388 SEGSDSNAYVGFFNTDYYTLSSVSIDGGTPIGEFGQKIGAYAIAPFTKSIGFNITNVSYGNVQLSFLTYNESVNGMSYD
-403 NGDAMDISVDGERN
+403 
-417 GYFAGIFRNNLTWN
+417 
-431 TSSNNVPIYLVKK
+431 
-444 DGSTIDCN
+444 
-452 SDYFDSATAGIGQ
+452 GIGINETGSALEVTQ
-465 FVIDMENLTLTT
+465 IGEYIYDAENGIIHT
-477 PNGTT
+477 PTKDY
-482 VPFSTAFIE
+482 SLSE
-491 APTADQ
+491 L
-497 IYGIQLGY
+497 YGWSGKIIGFGIR

>member
-1 MIERLS
+1 
-7 GFTSEPVISGITQPL
+7 
-22 YHHTRKCKNK
+22 
-32 ILMKGKK
+32 
-39 QMEKITQKTF
+39 MEKITQKTF

-135 TPYWDESYTDSQVAE
+135 TPYWDDSYTDSQVAE

-158 KFESAFHMTPFSKQ
+158 KFETSFHMTPFSKQ

-217 EVRQM
+217 EVKQM

-258 PTNMYNKRGVISIT
+258 PTNMYNKRRVISIT

-388 SEGSGSNAYLVYDKS
+388 SEGSDSNAYSFSYDGFPVTISSYSIDGEIAQYSASSGSVLSFKKS
-403 NGDAMDISVDGERN
+403 LGFNVANTGSGDIPLFYYSAVNNNGEFIFNNVIINNETPDVSNIGEYVINMESKTIHTPSKDYDISSIISQYKE
-417 GYFAGIFRNNLTWN
+417 
-431 TSSNNVPIYLVKK
+431 
-444 DGSTIDCN
+444 
-452 SDYFDSATAGIGQ
+452 
-465 FVIDMENLTLTT
+465 
-477 PNGTT
+477 
-482 VPFSTAFIE
+482 
-491 APTADQ
+491 
-497 IYGIQLGY
+497 IYGFNIGYHGG

>member
-1 MIERLS
+1 
-7 GFTSEPVISGITQPL
+7 
-22 YHHTRKCKNK
+22 
-32 ILMKGKK
+32 
-39 QMEKITQKTF
+39 MEKITQKTF

-55 VKLSGLEGLDTITQE
+55 VKLSGIEGLGEITTQ
-70 NITKL
+70 NITTL

-135 TPYWDESYTDSQVAE
+135 TPYWDKSYTDAQVAE

-158 KFESAFHMTPFSKQ
+158 KFESSFHMTPFSKQ

-217 EVRQM
+217 EVKQM
-222 ITDNDVIVKDS
+222 VNDNDIIIKEA

-272 PSEDMIFTFMKPST
+272 PSEDMIFTLMKPST

-297 AYNLDEVMLKG
+297 AYNLNEVMLSG

-322 TSGNEILA
+322 AQGNEILA
-330 MILDRR
+330 IILDRR
-336 ALVVGLRTWK
+336 SLVIGLRTWK

-353 NKLRRN
+353 NTLRRN

-380 GAKVANFQ
+380 GAPVANFQ
-388 SEGSGSNAYLVYDKS
+388 SEGSDSNAYSYFLYTQGAGTVVLDNGKGLIFPLKGEANYYGQLFNKRFSYSYNVDNTTPKIFYDDDTG
-403 NGDAMDISVDGERN
+403 NIYFISVDGQN
-417 GYFAGIFRNNLTWN
+417 ALVIDTN
-431 TSSNNVPIYLVKK
+431 TEFIV
-444 DGSTIDCN
+444 
-452 SDYFDSATAGIGQ
+452 
-465 FVIDMENLTLTT
+465 DMENKKIYLNETAY
-477 PNGTT
+477 NIEDCYYGDGIYSNKI
-482 VPFSTAFIE
+482 VPDKLKGFI
-491 APTADQ
+491 TR
-497 IYGIQLGY
+497 GY

>member
-1 MIERLS
+1 
-7 GFTSEPVISGITQPL
+7 
-22 YHHTRKCKNK
+22 
-32 ILMKGKK
+32 
-39 QMEKITQKTF
+39 MEKITQKTF

-55 VKLSGLEGLDTITQE
+55 IKISGLEGLDIITQE

-135 TPYWDESYTDSQVAE
+135 TPYWDESYTDAQVAE

-193 FVDMKINNL
+193 FIDMKINNL

-211 KQVLID
+211 KQILID
-217 EVRQM
+217 EVKQM
-222 ITDNDVIVKDS
+222 ITDNDVIVKDK
-233 YDPNS
+233 YDPNT

-258 PTNMYNKRGVISIT
+258 PTNMYNKRRVISIT
-272 PSEDMIFTFMKPST
+272 PSEDMIFTFMKPSI

-297 AYNLDEVMLKG
+297 AYNLDEVMIEG
-308 RVIFIPEDMTLGTD
+308 RVIYIPEDMTLGTD
-322 TSGNEILA
+322 ASGNEILA

-388 SEGSGSNAYLVYDKS
+388 SEGSDSNAYIAFNTLS
-403 NGDAMDISVDGERN
+403 AETSGITISSISADGEIVGN
-417 GYFAGIFRNNLTWN
+417 INISEQTGLENSPIPFKHSIGINITQYATEESKAIFTICDKN
-431 TSSNNVPIYLVKK
+431 
-444 DGSTIDCN
+444 GSTQQIIPIDGGFG
-452 SDYFDSATAGIGQ
+452 SGSIQPGEYIFDIDTKTVDTPMGIYNINESFYNMLDNLYCIFIGQ
-465 FVIDMENLTLTT
+465 R
-477 PNGTT
+477 
-482 VPFSTAFIE
+482 
-491 APTADQ
+491 
-497 IYGIQLGY
+497 Y

>member
-1 MIERLS
+1 
-7 GFTSEPVISGITQPL
+7 
-22 YHHTRKCKNK
+22 
-32 ILMKGKK
+32 
-39 QMEKITQKTF
+39 MEKITQKTF

-55 VKLSGLEGLDTITQE
+55 VKLSGIEGLGEITAQ
-70 NITKL
+70 NITTL

-135 TPYWDESYTDSQVAE
+135 TPYWDESYTDTQVAE

-217 EVRQM
+217 EVKQM

-322 TSGNEILA
+322 VSGNEILA

-388 SEGSGSNAYLVYDKS
+388 SEGSDSNAYVAFGSVSDTNLGNVMS
-403 NGDAMDISVDGERN
+403 SISADGETVN
-417 GYFAGIFRNNLTWN
+417 EFYFVSPLYFNRYLTFNKIESTYTLRINLPYITPTGEHRGTTFISQHTN
-431 TSSNNVPIYLVKK
+431 
-444 DGSTIDCN
+444 DGVGE
-452 SDYFDSATAGIGQ
+452 Y
-465 FVIDMENLTLTT
+465 VIDMLEHTITT
-477 PNGTT
+477 PNKNTYTFEQSISPDDITDCTLIG
-482 VPFSTAFIE
+482 IE
-491 APTADQ
+491 FYTE
-497 IYGIQLGY
+497 

>member
-1 MIERLS
+1 
-7 GFTSEPVISGITQPL
+7 
-22 YHHTRKCKNK
+22 
-32 ILMKGKK
+32 
-39 QMEKITQKTF
+39 MEKITQKTF

-158 KFESAFHMTPFSKQ
+158 KFETSFHMTPFSKQ
-172 FATTI
+172 FATSI

-193 FVDMKINNL
+193 FIDMKINNL

-211 KQVLID
+211 KQVLIN
-217 EVRQM
+217 EVKQM
-222 ITDNDVIVKDS
+222 ITDKDVIVKEG

-238 DIGIKHMIEDM
+238 DIGIKHIIEDM

-272 PSEDMIFTFMKPST
+272 PSEDMIFTFIKPST

-322 TSGNEILA
+322 SQGNEILA

-388 SEGSGSNAYLVYDKS
+388 SEGSDSNAYVAYLDRSNTYNVYDYITS
-403 NGDAMDISVDGERN
+403 FSVDDEILDN
-417 GYFAGIFRNNLTWN
+417 TIFP
-431 TSSNNVPIYLVKK
+431 NVPISFNRYFGFNFKDTTSTSSSIISIVTYNPNNNSIDYL
-444 DGSTIDCN
+444 DFT
-452 SDYFDSATAGIGQ
+452 SDDIITGEKYITGEYVFDIKEL
-465 FVIDMENLTLTT
+465 VLTK
-477 PNGTT
+477 PDGTT
-482 VPFSTAFIE
+482 TNYTELLSGLNIL
-491 APTADQ
+491 
-497 IYGIQLGY
+497 GMRLGY

>member
-1 MIERLS
+1 
-7 GFTSEPVISGITQPL
+7 
-22 YHHTRKCKNK
+22 
-32 ILMKGKK
+32 
-39 QMEKITQKTF
+39 MEKITQNTF
-49 DMLNEA
+49 NMLNEA
-55 VKLSGLEGLDTITQE
+55 VRLSGIEGLAEITQQ
-70 NITKL
+70 NITTL

-135 TPYWDESYTDSQVAE
+135 TPYWDESYTDAQVAE

-184 YFYPYSLQS
+184 YFYPYSFQN
-193 FVDMKINNL
+193 FIDMKINNL

-211 KQVLID
+211 KQVLIN
-217 EVRQM
+217 EVKQM
-222 ITDNDVIVKDS
+222 VTDNDIVIKTG

-238 DIGIKHMIEDM
+238 DIGIKHIIEDM
-249 KTVYKSFKQ
+249 KTAYKSFKQ

-272 PSEDMIFTFMKPST
+272 PSENMIFTLMKPST

-297 AYNLDEVMLKG
+297 AYNLNEVMISG
-308 RVIFIPEDMTLGTD
+308 RVIYIPEDMSLGTD
-322 TSGNEILA
+322 SEGNEVLA
-330 MILDRR
+330 IILDRR
-336 ALVVGLRTWK
+336 SLVIGLRTWK

-353 NKLRRN
+353 SKLRRN

-365 GIRGHNDFINAVAFK
+365 GIRGHNNFINAVAFK
-380 GAKVANFQ
+380 GAPVTNFQ
-388 SEGSGSNAYLVYDKS
+388 SEGSDSNAYGFGFASTEFFS
-403 NGDAMDISVDGERN
+403 NITSINIDGKTFPMPSSSSSFHYGFNRFI
-417 GYFAGIFRNNLTWN
+417 GYNTVNNN
-431 TSSNNVPIYLVKK
+431 
-444 DGSTIDCN
+444 
-452 SDYFDSATAGIGQ
+452 
-465 FVIDMENLTLTT
+465 ENLLLTYKTDTYHVLTGNSELIYSGTVGVGEFTFDLEELTITL
-477 PNGTT
+477 PNKNKITFAQFFGQSVNKEDIICLTLGT
-482 VPFSTAFIE
+482 
-491 APTADQ
+491 
-497 IYGIQLGY
+497 G

>member
-1 MIERLS
+1 
-7 GFTSEPVISGITQPL
+7 
-22 YHHTRKCKNK
+22 
-32 ILMKGKK
+32 
-39 QMEKITQKTF
+39 
-49 DMLNEA
+49 
-55 VKLSGLEGLDTITQE
+55 
-70 NITKL
+70 
-75 LQLPDAQLQTIINN
+75 
-89 LYLVS
+89 
-94 EQRGFQNLWS
+94 
-104 SEDNPFREFLF
+104 
-115 DMKNNGWT
+115 
-123 IQDYMID
+123 
-130 ILEGM
+130 
-135 TPYWDESYTDSQVAE
+135 
-150 GLVKDYEQ
+150 
-158 KFESAFHMTPFSKQ
+158 
-172 FATTI
+172 
-177 NEKDYSK
+177 
-184 YFYPYSLQS
+184 
-193 FVDMKINNL
+193 
-202 PSSAEIYLE
+202 
-211 KQVLID
+211 
-217 EVRQM
+217 M
-222 ITDNDVIVKDS
+222 ITDDDVIVKDS

-388 SEGSGSNAYLVYDKS
+388 SEGSDSNAYSFSYDGYPLTVSSYSIDGEIVQYSAYGYTNLIFTKS
-403 NGDAMDISVDGERN
+403 VGFNVTNSGSGDISEINYCAVNNNGDFITDIFTDNNTNIQVGE
-417 GYFAGIFRNNLTWN
+417 
-431 TSSNNVPIYLVKK
+431 
-444 DGSTIDCN
+444 
-452 SDYFDSATAGIGQ
+452 IGEY
-465 FVIDMENLTLTT
+465 VIDMESKIIHT
-477 PNGTT
+477 P
-482 VPFSTAFIE
+482 SKDYDISSIIS
-491 APTADQ
+491 Q
-497 IYGIQLGY
+497 YKKIYGFNIGYHGG